1 MVRKIITSFSYDGYT
16 LDMPILKGKENN
28 IDDKYI
34 ELENGEMIKTCNDGR
49 FIGDNEA
56 QWEKLLLQEFD
67 NDDEP
72 IEAEL
77 IGYVKTRI

>member
-1 MVRKIITSFSYDGYT
+1 MVRKIITSFSSDGYT
-16 LDMPILKGKENN
+16 LGMPMLKGKEIN
-28 IDDKYI
+28 IDDRYI

-49 FIGDNEA
+49 FIGDNES

>member
-1 MVRKIITSFSYDGYT
+1 
-16 LDMPILKGKENN
+16 
-28 IDDKYI
+28 
-34 ELENGEMIKTCNDGR
+34 MIKTCNDGR
-49 FIGDNEA
+49 FIGDNES

>member
-1 MVRKIITSFSYDGYT
+1 MVRKIITSFSFDVCT
-16 LDMPILKGKENN
+16 RDMPILKGKENN
-28 IDDKYI
+28 IDDRYI

-49 FIGDNEA
+49 FIGDNES

>member
-1 MVRKIITSFSYDGYT
+1 MVRKIITSFSSDGYT

-28 IDDKYI
+28 IDGRYI
-34 ELENGEMIKTCNDGR
+34 ELETGEMIKTCNDGR
-49 FIGDNEA
+49 FIGDNGSH
-56 QWEKLLLQEFD
+56 WEKLLLQEFD